1 MSQWYLPRSRRRFW
15 KRGLDAA
22 LNSAYTTLHT
32 TLLSLAH
39 LLAPAVPFLAEVLYQ
54 NLQRTID
61 PAAPE
66 SVHLSRWPKF
76 DPERIDE
83 RLNAEMRLAM
93 RLASLGHSARNQAGV
108 KAAQPLQEIV
118 FQMASEDEAGAMQ
131 RYRDLV
137 ADALS
142 VRQVRLLGET
152 AFHRFIA
159 AQELELKPDEVEIPL
174 LDLPGF
180 AAAADGGYQAALTT
194 ALTPA
199 LIRAGLVGEVIQRIL
214 DLRVKADLAITSPIV
229 VFITA
234 TPGLWDAVQE
244 GRELLQGETNA
255 AEIIQDKPPE
265 GVQVAEAWFGGH
277 WLKMGISI
285 PSQNSQ

>member
-1 MSQWYLPRSRRRFW
+1 M
-15 KRGLDAA
+15 
-22 LNSAYTTLHT
+22 
-32 TLLSLAH
+32 
-39 LLAPAVPFLAEVLYQ
+39 E
-54 NLQRTID
+54 
-61 PAAPE
+61 
-66 SVHLSRWPKF
+66 
-76 DPERIDE
+76 
-83 RLNAEMRLAM
+83 
-93 RLASLGHSARNQAGV
+93 
-108 KAAQPLQEIV
+108 
-118 FQMASEDEAGAMQ
+118 

-152 AFHRFIA
+152 AFRRFIA
-159 AQELELKPDEVEIPL
+159 SQELELKPGGVEIPL

-180 AAAADGGYQAALTT
+180 AAADDGGYQAALTT
-194 ALTPA
+194 ALTPD

-214 DLRVKADLAITSPIV
+214 DLRVKADLAITSSIV

-244 GRELLQGETNA
+244 GLELVQGETNA

-277 WLKMGISI
+277 WVKMGISM